1 MGYTHNWTI
10 KLPPQR
16 QQEALQAIEIDLRS
30 RFSESMAIEM
40 DDDGILNLYSL
51 DGSSEGFSIGP
62 VSETGHKESCKT
74 GRGLAE
80 LVIAELLWRTSDCVY
95 AHGGEMVITS
105 DWTSASSMGTIDYDA
120 KVALA
125 VLALRCADL
134 IKEQTLEV
142 KAIPRA
148 WPCISQFRDFAVEE
162 RYMRR
167 NRATKSQITKWASE
181 PEQMVFGIEP
191 DGAVN
196 YAERHTPG
204 TLRFDFLVTKHIQ
217 AARQQQAEQQVVR
230 GFCYSDLAVYLA
242 ERQIAGKVPSTD
254 PVIRNNTRSL
264 TGLVPQE
271 AWLAEVVRERM
282 EEEAQEA

>member
-1 MGYTHNWTI
+1 MGYTHNWKI
-10 KLPPQR
+10 ALPPQR
-16 QQEALQAIEIDLRS
+16 QQEALQAIEIDLRA

-51 DGSSEGFSIGP
+51 DGASEGFSIGP
-62 VSETGHKESCKT
+62 INGAGRAESCKT

-80 LVIAELLWRTSDCVY
+80 LVIAELLWRTSAIVY
-95 AHGGEMVITS
+95 AHGGDMAITS
-105 DWTSASSMGTIDYDA
+105 DWTSAASLREIDYDA
-120 KVALA
+120 KTALA

-134 IKEQTLEV
+134 MKGQTLEI
-142 KAIPRA
+142 KAFPRA
-148 WPCISQFRDFAVEE
+148 WPCISEYRDFAVEE

-167 NRATKSQITKWASE
+167 NLAEKIKISKWQSE

-204 TLRFDFLVTKHIQ
+204 TLKFDFLVTKHIQ
-217 AARQQQAEQQVVR
+217 AARQLQAEQQVVR
-230 GFCYSDLAVYLA
+230 GFCHSDLAVYLG

-271 AWLAEVVRERM
+271 AWLAEEVKERM
-282 EEEAQEA
+282 EESAQEA